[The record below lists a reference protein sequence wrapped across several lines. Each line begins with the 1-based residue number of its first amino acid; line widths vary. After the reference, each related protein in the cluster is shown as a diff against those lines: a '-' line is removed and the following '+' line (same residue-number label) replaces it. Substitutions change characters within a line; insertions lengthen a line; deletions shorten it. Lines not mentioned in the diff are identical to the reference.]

1 MMTTDMMAG
10 NGPEDAELVA
20 RSLAGDREAFG
31 QIVARYQGLVCSLA
45 YSATGSLT
53 HSEDLAQET
62 FVSAWKDLRLLREPL
77 KLRSWLCRI
86 ARNRIVDSFRR
97 EGRQPVA
104 LSEPLENVGEAPG
117 PGPSPSEQAISQEEE
132 AILWRVLER
141 LPELYREPLV
151 LFYREHKSI
160 GRVAADLELSE
171 DAVKQRL
178 LRGRKLLQ
186 EEVLA
191 FVEGALER
199 TSPGKAF
206 TLGVVAA
213 LPALALPASAAT
225 VGTAAAKGAAAA
237 KTSLA
242 LGSLG
247 ALLGPVIGVLG
258 GTCGAWASIHNTK
271 SPRERQFMVRMP
283 LIVAGYA
290 SAFLLALLGLI
301 FLGRRFA
308 ALQPVA
314 YGCAIGLLVLAYAAG
329 LLTMILRSNRRQR
342 QIQIEDGTYVPP
354 GPLEGPPYPLSKGA
368 VYGSLGG
375 SITGALAWL
384 ILAAVRTHDWVVG
397 WLVALAGALIFFLSS
412 REWLRRP
419 ERRAPVWRL
428 TLAALCVVTLL
439 AINLRW
445 QRWGAGIWAREVGP
459 WPSSQLGVNIG
470 LILLYVILG
479 LCLCWNWKT
488 RSGSSGR
495 Q

>member
-1 MMTTDMMAG
+1 MITTEMMAG
-10 NGPEDAELVA
+10 DGPDDAELVA
-20 RSLAGDREAFG
+20 QSLGGNREAFG

-53 HSEDLAQET
+53 QSEDVAQEI
-62 FVSAWKDLRLLREPL
+62 FFSAWKDLRQLREPL

-86 ARNRIVDSFRR
+86 ARNRIVDSLRR

-104 LSEPLENVGEAPG
+104 LSEPLQGADEAPG
-117 PGPSPSEQAISQEEE
+117 PGPLPSEQAIRQEEE

-151 LFYREHKSI
+151 LFYREDKSI

-186 EEVLA
+186 EQVLA

-199 TSPGKAF
+199 TGPGKAF

-247 ALLGPVIGVLG
+247 AVLGPVIGLLG
-258 GTCGAWASIHNTK
+258 GAFGAWASIHHTK
-271 SPRERQFMVRMP
+271 SSRERQFMVRMNV
-283 LIVAGYA
+283 LVWGYVGL
-290 SAFLLALLGLI
+290 FFLALFGLV

-308 ALQPVA
+308 ATQPVA
-314 YGCAIGLLVLAYAAG
+314 YGCVIGLVALVYAAG
-329 LLTMILRSNRRQR
+329 LLLLVVWSNRRQR
-342 QIQIEDGTYVPP
+342 QIQIEDGTYVAPAPP
-354 GPLEGPPYPLSKGA
+354 GGPPHPLSKGT

-384 ILAAVRTHDWVVG
+384 ILAAVRMHDWGVGLLVV
-397 WLVALAGALIFFLSS
+397 LAGALIFFLSS
-412 REWLRRP
+412 RAWLSRP
-419 ERRAPVWRL
+419 ERRVLVWRW
-428 TLAALCVVTLL
+428 TFAALCAVTLL
-439 AINLRW
+439 VINLRW
-445 QRWGAGIWAREVGP
+445 QRWGAGIGVSEFFTSWSG
-459 WPSSQLGVNIG
+459 SQLAVNAG
-470 LILLYVILG
+470 LVLVYAILG
-479 LCLCWNWKT
+479 LCLCSNRKA
-488 RSGSSGR
+488 RSGSSVR
-495 Q
+495 